1 MPKFIDQPL
10 VTSRIRSARSSERP
24 DSECR
29 DSKTAP
35 LSVEQFG
42 FAAIPPRLSRAALA
56 KRATDRCRGEAEGGE
71 EEDDGQHDAPGLPG
85 EVGEY
90 QVANSGQCVEKRL

>member
-1 MPKFIDQPL
+1 LTNPSLLLGLGARALP
-10 VTSRIRSARSSERP
+10 SAQTQNAEILRL
-24 DSECR
+24 
-29 DSKTAP
+29 P
-35 LSVEQFG
+35 LSVKQFG
-42 FAAIPPRLSRAALA
+42 FAAIPPRLSGAALA
-56 KRATDRCRGEAEGGE
+56 ERATDRCRGEAEGGE

>member
-1 MPKFIDQPL
+1 MAVVAGIGDAGRNCDSSSALRPDLPTK
-10 VTSRIRSARSSERP
+10 SRIEP
-24 DSECR
+24 FFV
-29 DSKTAP
+29 T
-35 LSVEQFG
+35 QFS
-42 FAAIPPRLSRAALA
+42 FAAIPPRLSGAALA
-56 KRATDRCRGEAEGGE
+56 ERATDRCRGEAEGGE